1 MTGAVNGEM
10 NGQVNAGTTPREL
23 LDTRR
28 PVGPDW
34 SGCPAGRPYA
44 GGVEGIQEGVGL
56 LVAGVIG
63 LLVGVFATLAFRF
76 SERTLRRMPDEEAPE
91 LDEGLVRVLAVL
103 RSAAV
108 VLDAEGEV
116 VRASPPAYA
125 LGVVRGDAI
134 VHAPILDM
142 ISEVQRDGVIRDEEL
157 ELPRGPVGRGMV
169 MLQVRVAQVG
179 PHHILVLAEDRTEAR
194 RIDAIRRDF
203 VVNVSHEL
211 KTPVGALALLAE
223 TVQDA
228 ADDPVAVRRF
238 TGRMQ
243 QEATRLSAL
252 VQEII
257 ELSRLQVAGALQAV
271 TTVPVRGV
279 VEESVDRAR
288 TNAQGKGIVLT
299 VGGDLDAV
307 VYGDHALLVTAVRNL
322 LDNAV
327 AYSGEN
333 TRVGVGVSVVGDLV
347 EIAVVDQGIG
357 ISEGEQQRVFER
369 FYRVDPARSRDTG
382 GTGLGLSI
390 VKHIAADHGGEVTM
404 WSEPGRGSTFTLR
417 IPAANPTAEGFE
429 SSADPDGDDV
439 AEPAEPSG
447 PTTTTTPTAAA
458 APAVPGGTGET
469 VSAADSSAPGG
480 PAATDDHPKPGLA
493 PSRAQGSQ
501 TAPHPGTSPRTKEVG
516 A

>member
-1 MTGAVNGEM
+1 VQAESLIEGATVL
-10 NGQVNAGTTPREL
+10 A
-23 LDTRR
+23 
-28 PVGPDW
+28 
-34 SGCPAGRPYA
+34 
-44 GGVEGIQEGVGL
+44 
-56 LVAGVIG
+56 AGV
-63 LLVGVFATLAFRF
+63 VGVVVGVIAAIAFRV
-76 SERTLRRMPDEEAPE
+76 SERQQRAARAEPAPE

-108 VLDAEGEV
+108 VLDEEGEV

-134 VHAPILDM
+134 AHAAIRDM
-142 ISEVQRDGVIRDEEL
+142 IDDVRRDGVIRDEEL
-157 ELPRGPVGRGMV
+157 ELPRGPVGRGTV

-179 PHHILVLAEDRTEAR
+179 PQHMLVLAEDRTEAR
-194 RIDAIRRDF
+194 RVEAIRRDF

-238 TGRMQ
+238 SARMQ
-243 QEATRLSAL
+243 SEATRLSAL

-257 ELSRLQVAGALQAV
+257 ELSRLQVAGALQEV
-271 TTVPVRGV
+271 TVVPVRGV
-279 VEESVDRAR
+279 IEEAVDRAR
-288 TNAQGKGIVLT
+288 TTAQGKGITLT
-299 VGGDLDAV
+299 TGGELDAA
-307 VYGDHALLVTAVRNL
+307 VYGDHNLLVTAVRNL

-333 TRVGVGVSVVGDLV
+333 TRVGVGVSLADDLV

-357 ISEGEQQRVFER
+357 ISADEQARVFER

-390 VKHIAADHGGEVTM
+390 VKHVAADHGGEVTM

-417 IPAANPTAEGFE
+417 IPAADVPAGQAHVAPSGTVHDAARDEGTAGAVPVPVQHDVRRAVETP
-429 SSADPDGDDV
+429 APDDV
-439 AEPAEPSG
+439 
-447 PTTTTTPTAAA
+447 
-458 APAVPGGTGET
+458 
-469 VSAADSSAPGG
+469 
-480 PAATDDHPKPGLA
+480 
-493 PSRAQGSQ
+493 QN
-501 TAPHPGTSPRTKEVG
+501 KEVG

>member
-1 MTGAVNGEM
+1 MGAESLIEGATVLL
-10 NGQVNAGTTPREL
+10 AGTVGVVVGVIAAIAFRVSERQQRAS
-23 LDTRR
+23 RR
-28 PVGPDW
+28 PEPS
-34 SGCPAGRPYA
+34 SG
-44 GGVEGIQEGVGL
+44 
-56 LVAGVIG
+56 
-63 LLVGVFATLAFRF
+63 
-76 SERTLRRMPDEEAPE
+76 

-108 VLDAEGEV
+108 VLDAEGDV

-125 LGVVRGDAI
+125 LGVVRGDVIAHAAI
-134 VHAPILDM
+134 RDM
-142 ISEVQRDGVIRDEEL
+142 IDEVRRDGVIRDEEL
-157 ELPRGPVGRGMV
+157 ELPRGPVGRGTV

-179 PHHILVLAEDRTEAR
+179 PDHVLVLAEDRTEAR
-194 RIDAIRRDF
+194 RVEAIRRDF

-238 TGRMQ
+238 AARMQ
-243 QEATRLSAL
+243 SEATRLSAL

-257 ELSRLQVAGALQAV
+257 ELSRLQVAGALQEV
-271 TTVPVRGV
+271 TVVPVRGV
-279 VEESVDRAR
+279 VEEAVDRAR
-288 TNAQGKGIVLT
+288 TTAQGKAIVLT
-299 VGGDLDAV
+299 TGGELDAA
-307 VYGDHALLVTAVRNL
+307 VYGDHNLLVTAVRNL

-333 TRVGVGVSVVGDLV
+333 TRVGVGVALAGDLV

-357 ISEGEQQRVFER
+357 IAADEQDRVFER

-390 VKHIAADHGGEVTM
+390 VKHVAADHGGEVTM

-417 IPAANPTAEGFE
+417 IPAA
-429 SSADPDGDDV
+429 DLPDGQAPVTAV
-439 AEPAEPSG
+439 AGTASG
-447 PTTTTTPTAAA
+447 TMRGTAAA
-458 APAVPGGTGET
+458 AAARRDDMAGAVAPAVQ
-469 VSAADSSAPGG
+469 
-480 PAATDDHPKPGLA
+480 DDA
-493 PSRAQGSQ
+493 EN
-501 TAPHPGTSPRTKEVG
+501 KEVG

>member
-1 MTGAVNGEM
+1 VQAESLIEGATVL
-10 NGQVNAGTTPREL
+10 A
-23 LDTRR
+23 
-28 PVGPDW
+28 
-34 SGCPAGRPYA
+34 
-44 GGVEGIQEGVGL
+44 
-56 LVAGVIG
+56 AGV
-63 LLVGVFATLAFRF
+63 VGVVVGVIAAIAFRV
-76 SERTLRRMPDEEAPE
+76 SERQQRAARAEPAPE

-108 VLDAEGEV
+108 VLDEEAEV

-134 VHAPILDM
+134 AHAAIRDM
-142 ISEVQRDGVIRDEEL
+142 IDDVRRDGVIRDEEL
-157 ELPRGPVGRGMV
+157 ELPRGPVGRGTV

-179 PHHILVLAEDRTEAR
+179 PHHVLVLAEDRTEAR
-194 RIDAIRRDF
+194 RVEAIRRDF

-238 TGRMQ
+238 AARMQ
-243 QEATRLSAL
+243 SEATRLSAL

-257 ELSRLQVAGALQAV
+257 ELSRLQVAGALQEV
-271 TTVPVRGV
+271 TVVPVRGV
-279 VEESVDRAR
+279 VEEAVDRAR
-288 TNAQGKGIVLT
+288 TTAQGKGNTLT
-299 VGGDLDAV
+299 TGGELDAA
-307 VYGDHALLVTAVRNL
+307 VYGDHNLLVTAVRNL

-333 TRVGVGVSVVGDLV
+333 TRVGVGVTLSGDLV

-357 ISEGEQQRVFER
+357 ISADEQARVFER

-390 VKHIAADHGGEVTM
+390 VKHVAADHGGEVTM

-417 IPAANPTAEGFE
+417 IPAADVPAVQAHDAPHGTTRAAGDEGTAG
-429 SSADPDGDDV
+429 ADPVTVQHDGRR
-439 AEPAEPSG
+439 
-447 PTTTTTPTAAA
+447 AA
-458 APAVPGGTGET
+458 APDEDV
-469 VSAADSSAPGG
+469 
-480 PAATDDHPKPGLA
+480 
-493 PSRAQGSQ
+493 QN
-501 TAPHPGTSPRTKEVG
+501 KEVG